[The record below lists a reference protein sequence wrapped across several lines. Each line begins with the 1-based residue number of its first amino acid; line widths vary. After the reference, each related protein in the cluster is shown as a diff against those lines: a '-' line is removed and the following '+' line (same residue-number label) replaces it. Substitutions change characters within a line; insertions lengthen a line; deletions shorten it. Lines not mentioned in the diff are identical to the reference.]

1 MTPCF
6 SPAPLWVCGQCNA
19 MLFFF
24 SLWGGADPGILK
36 RVCAIAQYLARGR
49 SRRGILGGQNP
60 PPPPLL
66 VDPSKRGGK
75 NVARRVLVLNGN
87 PDPPFPKSCIRPS
100 WPCPQGTNLD
110 QNTLM
115 HLGHMHFS
123 RPSLDLTSILLPL
136 SGSKGLV
143 TNYGD
148 GGGATK
154 REGGG
159 HVKFYPYEKGGQ
171 TKF

>member
-1 MTPCF
+1 
-6 SPAPLWVCGQCNA
+6 
-19 MLFFF
+19 ML
-24 SLWGGADPGILK
+24 LHNIWPGAD
-36 RVCAIAQYLARGR
+36 RGE
-49 SRRGILGGQNP
+49 GFLGVRTP
-60 PPPPLL
+60 RPPPPLL
-66 VDPSKRGGK
+66 VDPPKRGGK
-75 NVARRVLVLNGN
+75 NVARRVLVLKGN

-143 TNYGD
+143 TNYGE

-159 HVKFYPYEKGGQ
+159 AREVLPLRKGGADKVLVMVYVSWPLDYFSHIQ
-171 TKF
+171 SL